1 MKLQD
6 ALRII
11 LDSNDLAYKEE
22 DGIVRVM
29 PADEFEKRYGYVF
42 GGNTH
47 TRVMHLTYAKVQDIA
62 PVLEQIKS
70 SSGKIIVDEKSNTL
84 IVMDT
89 IEKLDMIKGLLVEI
103 DVPVEV
109 EVFDLNYA
117 SAKNLIEKIDPFLTQ
132 GIGNAKFDERSN
144 KIIVTDVVE
153 KIAEIRRVVEAFDVK
168 EQQVL
173 IEAKIIQIELTD
185 NFELGVDWQAIFTG
199 LDNLNVQ
206 MDFDVFDGEE
216 VNKSLFTV
224 GTIAHNS
231 YAATL
236 EALKSIGDTN
246 VLSSPSII
254 VLNNQEA
261 KILVGSTQ
269 PYVTST
275 TTTPSSG
282 PTTTA
287 ETINFIDVGVKL
299 YVTPIVHRDGF
310 ITMKIRPEVSSV
322 LSVVETSG
330 GNEIPVVKTS
340 EAETTVR
347 IKDGVTIVIGGLIED
362 SNSDT
367 RKKVPILGDIPL
379 LGAVFRNQ
387 DMSSTK
393 TEIAIFLTPTIVSG
407 EESLTPDLAPF
418 ADNDLY

>member
-1 MKLQD
+1 MAIYFHK
-6 ALRII
+6 
-11 LDSNDLAYKEE
+11 
-22 DGIVRVM
+22 
-29 PADEFEKRYGYVF
+29 
-42 GGNTH
+42 T
-47 TRVMHLTYAKVQDIA
+47 
-62 PVLEQIKS
+62 
-70 SSGKIIVDEKSNTL
+70 
-84 IVMDT
+84 
-89 IEKLDMIKGLLVEI
+89 
-103 DVPVEV
+103 
-109 EVFDLNYA
+109 
-117 SAKNLIEKIDPFLTQ
+117 
-132 GIGNAKFDERSN
+132 
-144 KIIVTDVVE
+144 
-153 KIAEIRRVVEAFDVK
+153 
-168 EQQVL
+168 
-173 IEAKIIQIELTD
+173 QIELTY
-185 NFELGVDWQAIFTG
+185 NFELGVDWQAIFTV

-418 ADNDLY
+418 VDNDLY